1 MKFKNQGEIKEFFSI
16 VDGCEGDVVLTSRYG
31 DRYNLKST
39 LTQYIAIAALL
50 GQKGDELELF
60 CSKKEDENKF
70 LKFFYENP
78 EVLK

>member
-1 MKFKNQGEIKEFFSI
+1 M
-16 VDGCEGDVVLTSRYG
+16 DGCEGDVVLTSRYG
-31 DRYNLKST
+31 DRY
-39 LTQYIAIAALL
+39 QYITIAALL
-50 GQKGDELELF
+50 GQRGDELELF

>member
-1 MKFKNQGEIKEFFSI
+1 MKFRNQKEIKEFFSI
-16 VDGCEGDVVLTSRYG
+16 VDTCEGDVVLTSRYG

>member
-1 MKFKNQGEIKEFFSI
+1 MRFRNQEELKQCLSI
-16 VDGCEGDVVLTSRYG
+16 VDKCEGDVVPPPPYG
-31 DRYNLKST
+31 DTYNLKST

-50 GQKGDELELF
+50 GQRGDELELF
-60 CSKKEDENKF
+60 CSRKEDENKF